1 MSAPQLISGL
11 SDIADAYDVLLCDVW
26 GVVHNGRTPYPK
38 AMEALVA
45 YRERGGAVVL
55 ISNAPRPGA
64 DVIKQ
69 LDRIGVPRAA
79 WQAVTTSGDATIAEL
94 RKRAP
99 GPAWAIGPERDQGV
113 YQGTGVTLTD
123 KPDEAAFISC
133 TGLFDDEA
141 DQPEDYR
148 PAFREAARRGLE
160 MVCANPDRVVH
171 RGQDLIWCAGALA
184 DVYAEE
190 GGPVIMA
197 GKPFGPIYDLA
208 LEQAAGLLGREIDRS
223 RVLCVGD
230 GLPTD
235 VLGANAQG
243 LDCLFVAGGIHIADV
258 TEGSGGL
265 DPARAEAWLSEKGAH
280 ARYVSLELTW

>member
-26 GVVHNGRTPYPK
+26 GVVHNGRTPYPR
-38 AMEALVA
+38 AMEALSA
-45 YRERGGAVVL
+45 YRQGGGAVVL
-55 ISNAPRPGA
+55 ISNAPRPCS
-64 DVIKQ
+64 DVIDQ

-94 RKRAP
+94 KKRAP

-113 YQGTGVTLTD
+113 YEGTGVTLTD
-123 KPDEAAFISC
+123 RPDEAAFVSC

-190 GGPVIMA
+190 GGPVVMA

-208 LEQAAGLLGREIDRS
+208 LEQAAGLLGRDIDRA

-258 TEGSGGL
+258 TEASGAL
-265 DPARAEAWLSEKGAH
+265 DPARAEALLSEKGAH